1 MEHAAPAFGFSSL
14 QRGSTFP
21 RNSSFY
27 HTSLHTTNIC
37 VILCCLYIGMY
48 FTLSIYHG
56 VITSCGLFLL
66 ISCPSSLQL
75 QIYTSSHYKKR
86 SIFIQV
92 IQVKP
97 RNYIP
102 LNMWTIYKLWYLQG
116 LHKFKEA
123 DLGVFCIKTTILK
136 LLFLTVWNLHQL

>member
-14 QRGSTFP
+14 QCGSTFP
-21 RNSSFY
+21 RNSSIY
-27 HTSLHTTNIC
+27 HTSLHTSNIC

-48 FTLSIYHG
+48 FTVSIYHG

-102 LNMWTIYKLWYLQG
+102 LSMWTIYKLWYLQG

>member
-21 RNSSFY
+21 RNSSIY
-27 HTSLHTTNIC
+27 HTSLHTSNIC

-56 VITSCGLFLL
+56 VITSCGLILL
-66 ISCPSSLQL
+66 LSCPSSLQL
-75 QIYTSSHYKKR
+75 QIYTSFHYKKR

-102 LNMWTIYKLWYLQG
+102 LNMWTIYKPWYLQG
-116 LHKFKEA
+116 LHEFKEA
-123 DLGVFCIKTTILK
+123 DLGVFLHKNYNSKT
-136 LLFLTVWNLHQL
+136 LLFFSHL